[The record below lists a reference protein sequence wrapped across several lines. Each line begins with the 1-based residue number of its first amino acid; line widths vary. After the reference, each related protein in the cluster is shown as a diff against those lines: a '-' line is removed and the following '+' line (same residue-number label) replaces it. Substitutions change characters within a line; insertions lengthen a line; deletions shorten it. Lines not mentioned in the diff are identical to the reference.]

1 MSGFVLGQK
10 SLERLNGV
18 DPNLAKVVK
27 RAIEISEVDFKV
39 IEGLRTRERQQY
51 LVSKGASKTMNSR
64 HLTGDAVDLA
74 AIVGGVVT
82 WDWAHYH
89 RIAAAMKKASEE
101 LGVELVWGG
110 SWSRLSS
117 LTMTNGRFKLSSTF
131 PDGPHFE
138 IAR

>member
-10 SLERLNGV
+10 SLERLDGV
-18 DPNLAKVVK
+18 NSDLAKVVK
-27 RAIEISEVDFKV
+27 RAIEISEIDFKV

-64 HLTGDAVDLA
+64 HLTGHAVDLA
-74 AIVGGVVT
+74 AVIGGVVT

-101 LGVELVWGG
+101 LGIEIVWGG
-110 SWSRLSS
+110 SWSRLSTM
-117 LTMTNGRFKLSSTF
+117 TMTNGRFKLSSTF

>member
-1 MSGFVLGQK
+1 MGGFVLGQK
-10 SLERLNGV
+10 SLERLDGV
-18 DPNLAKVVK
+18 NSDLAKVVK
-27 RAIEISEVDFKV
+27 RAIELSEVDFRV

-64 HLTGDAVDLA
+64 HLTGHAVDLA
-74 AIVGGVVT
+74 AIVKGVVS

-101 LGVELVWGG
+101 LGIEIVWGG
-110 SWSRLSS
+110 AWAKLSS
-117 LTMTNGRFKLSSTF
+117 MAMTNGRFQLSSTF

-138 IAR
+138 IPR

>member
-1 MSGFVLGQK
+1 MGGFVLGQK

-18 DPNLAKVVK
+18 DQDLAKVVK
-27 RAIEISEVDFKV
+27 RAIELSEVDFRV

-51 LVSKGASKTMNSR
+51 LVSKGASKTMNSK
-64 HLTGDAVDLA
+64 HLTGHAVDLA
-74 AIVGGVVT
+74 AVIKGEVT

-89 RIAAAMKKASEE
+89 RIAAAMKKAAEE
-101 LGVELVWGG
+101 LGIEIVWGG
-110 SWSRLSS
+110 AWTKLSGMS
-117 LTMTNGRFKLSSTF
+117 MTNGRFKLSSTF

>member
-64 HLTGDAVDLA
+64 HLTGHAVDLA
-74 AIVGGVVT
+74 AVVGGVIT

-110 SWSRLSS
+110 SWSRLSL